1 MDGAAIPPD
10 VTAGAVA
17 AVKAYLR
24 IEGEGARA
32 DETGALTRAAESAV
46 MLAEAYL
53 GRVLI
58 ARDFVQVIGGTDGY
72 GGDYGGGWTVL
83 AASPVSAVTGVPV
96 GDGYAVD
103 LEVDGTAKVRTPA
116 GSAKIA
122 VSYRA
127 GTAADWAAVP
137 GAVAQGIVMLAAHLF
152 EDRSDAVPPAA
163 VAALWRPW
171 RRMRLGSAA

>member
-58 ARDFVQVIGGTDGY
+58 ARDFVQVIGGE
-72 GGDYGGGWTVL
+72 GDWVRL

-103 LEVDGTAKVRTPA
+103 LEEDGTAKVRTPA

-127 GTAADWAAVP
+127 GTAADWGAVP
-137 GAVAQGIVMLAAHLF
+137 GAVAQGIVMLAAHLY

>member
-24 IEGEGARA
+24 IEDGAERA
-32 DETGALTRAAESAV
+32 DETDALTRAAESAV

-58 ARDFVQVIGGTDGY
+58 ARDFEQVL
-72 GGDYGGGWTVL
+72 GGDFCDGGGWVTL

-103 LEVDGTAKVRTPA
+103 LEEDGTARVRTPA

-127 GTAADWAAVP
+127 GSAEDWAAVP

>member
-1 MDGAAIPPD
+1 MDGTAIPPD

-32 DETGALTRAAESAV
+32 DETGTLTRAAESAV

-58 ARDFVQVIGGTDGY
+58 ARDFVQVIGGE
-72 GGDYGGGWTVL
+72 GDWVRL

-103 LEVDGTAKVRTPA
+103 LEEDGTAKVRTPA
-116 GSAKIA
+116 GSARIA

-127 GTAADWAAVP
+127 GTAADWGAVP
-137 GAVAQGIVMLAAHLF
+137 GAVAQGIVMLAAHLY